1 MLSQDRE
8 HARKT
13 YGRCWNL
20 EAVILMLIHLIHW
33 TLWENLKANA
43 ERVETNLK
51 S

>member
-20 EAVILMLIHLIHW
+20 EAVMLIHLIHW